1 MANSLR
7 TSDYGQYS
15 HINKNTMREKVMLE
29 IGGHLVSEELIK
41 ENFICNLEKCK
52 GACCIEGDSGA
63 PLNED
68 ELAILEEI
76 YPKVKP
82 YMTAKG
88 IEAIE
93 QQGTSV
99 KDFEGDYTTTCVDTN
114 KECAYVTWENGI
126 TKCAIEKAYEDK
138 VIDWKKPISCH
149 LYPIRLTQYPEFD
162 MLHYDRWIICSDA
175 CTFGNEHKVKVY
187 QFLKEPLI
195 RKYGEDW
202 YEELEENINVL
213 NKG

>member
-1 MANSLR
+1 MN
-7 TSDYGQYS
+7 
-15 HINKNTMREKVMLE
+15 MREKVMLE

-114 KECAYVTWENGI
+114 KECAYVTWEDGI

-162 MLHYDRWIICSDA
+162 MLHYDRWSICSDA

-202 YEELEENINVL
+202 YDELEENISVL

>member
-1 MANSLR
+1 
-7 TSDYGQYS
+7 
-15 HINKNTMREKVMLE
+15 MREKVMLE

-41 ENFICNLEKCK
+41 ENFICNLTKCK

-63 PLNED
+63 PLDED

-99 KDFEGDYTTTCVDTN
+99 KDFEGDFTTTCVDTN
-114 KECAYVTWENGI
+114 KECAYVIWENGI
-126 TKCAIEKAYEDK
+126 TKCAIEKAYEEK

-149 LYPIRLTQYPEFD
+149 LYPIRLTKYPEFD
-162 MLHYDRWIICSDA
+162 MLHYDRWSICSAA
-175 CTFGNEHKVKVY
+175 CTLGNEHKVRVY

-195 RKYGEDW
+195 RKYGQDW
-202 YEELEENINVL
+202 YDELEENISAL
-213 NKG
+213 NKA

>member
-1 MANSLR
+1 
-7 TSDYGQYS
+7 
-15 HINKNTMREKVMLE
+15 MREKVMLE

-162 MLHYDRWIICSDA
+162 MLHYDRWSICSDA